1 MKNNNKKKH
10 EKGMRYND
18 NGTIEGYGKIYNK
31 RGDSIDYSFT
41 RDTKEEILDMKARIR
56 LLGNVDN
63 DVIKIKIARH
73 TDEIQ
78 LIKKRAK

>member
-1 MKNNNKKKH
+1 MKKNKLG
-10 EKGMRYND
+10 KGMRLNK

-31 RGDSIDYSFT
+31 RGDGIEYSFT
-41 RDTKEEILDMKARIR
+41 RDTKDEILDMKAKIR

-73 TDEIQ
+73 TNEIQ
-78 LIKKRAK
+78 LIKKRTE

>member
-1 MKNNNKKKH
+1 MKNNKKQLPR
-10 EKGMRYND
+10 GMRYND

-31 RGDSIDYSFT
+31 RGDGIDYSFT
-41 RDTKEEILDMKARIR
+41 RDTKDEILDIKAKIR